1 MARKPLGKDQFGI
14 QKVMRGSDYF
24 GDAMGQFALNAINGM
39 VGQLTYFYTDKAG
52 LAAAVVATVFMITK
66 IIDAFTDII
75 MGNIIDH
82 TKPGKERYRPWLL
95 KMSIPAALLTLL
107 LFTAGK
113 FHVAD
118 CLYAGDKSVDDI
130 CRLHGDRNSI
140 WIFNGSMDE

>member
-52 LAAAVVATVFMITK
+52 LAAGMVATMFLVTK

-75 MGNIIDH
+75 TLPAVAVKDVRTRGGIDVAVVH
-82 TKPGKERYRPWLL
+82 R
-95 KMSIPAALLTLL
+95 
-107 LFTAGK
+107 TAGK
-113 FHVAD
+113 FHAAD
-118 CLYAGDKSVDDI
+118 RLYAGNKSVDDI
-130 CRLHGDRNSI
+130 RDLYG
-140 WIFNGSMDE
+140 GSDSLLLFAGSQNEQF